1 MHNRGFGMLSVSIA
15 RSPEDFEAA
24 SALCAEL
31 AEWDMAMAQAYGV
44 DPDIVMGLY
53 HGETATTLA
62 VRYLQD
68 GAGLFLGA
76 WAGTPAGCL
85 AVSAFDET
93 SDELHKFF
101 VAPSFRGK
109 GMGRALMQAVVSD
122 VERRRRHR
130 LLAHTT
136 IYMSDA
142 VALYRAFGLDLCP
155 PFRDVPESV
164 RHTELFLSRPFE
176 ASDQAQK
183 EPS

>member
-1 MHNRGFGMLSVSIA
+1 MLSVSIA
-15 RSPEDFEAA
+15 KSPEDFEAA
-24 SALCAEL
+24 SVLCRQL

-53 HGETATTLA
+53 HGETAASLA
-62 VRYLQD
+62 GRYLQD
-68 GAGLFLGA
+68 GAGLFLA
-76 WAGTPAGCL
+76 TWAGTPAGCL
-85 AVSAFDET
+85 AFSPFDET

-101 VAPSFRGK
+101 VGPAFRRK
-109 GMGRALMQAVVSD
+109 GIGRALMQAVVAD
-122 VERRRRHR
+122 VERRRRR
-130 LLAHTT
+130 GLLAHTT

-142 VALYRAFGLDLCP
+142 VALYRAFGLDLCT

-176 ASDQAQK
+176 ASGQARM

>member
-1 MHNRGFGMLSVSIA
+1 
-15 RSPEDFEAA
+15 
-24 SALCAEL
+24 
-31 AEWDMAMAQAYGV
+31 
-44 DPDIVMGLY
+44 MGGQTRRLPCP
-53 HGETATTLA
+53 L
-62 VRYLQD
+62 
-68 GAGLFLGA
+68 
-76 WAGTPAGCL
+76 P
-85 AVSAFDET
+85 FDET

-101 VAPSFRGK
+101 VPPAFRRK
-109 GMGRALMQAVVSD
+109 GIGRALMQSVVAN
-122 VERRRRHR
+122 VELRRRCR

-176 ASDQAQK
+176 ASDRARM